1 MERKKGA
8 TITDQYA
15 HVCFDRIEFCNVPTN
30 NQGHYCRQCGTK
42 LQTMYHE
49 ERLYSVHCPV
59 CETVTL
65 VKAGSPG
72 AAEGMVGL
80 SETEF
85 WSTDMQ
91 KDEAIYR
98 IRDHMKVH
106 RIGEP
111 PHIYIKQALDM
122 AIHALLTQGELPQEK
137 QQRLDAYEATGLTPE
152 QITTLASDKL
162 EQVANMLVDTVPQLV
177 QAIVTDLPQLVEIA
191 IKKVSM
197 EAQEWKD

>member
-1 MERKKGA
+1 MAKIKGA

-30 NQGHYCRQCGTK
+30 NQGHYCRICGTQ

-65 VKAGSPG
+65 VKAGSHG
-72 AAEGMVGL
+72 KAEGMVGL
-80 SETEF
+80 SKTEY
-85 WSTDMQ
+85 WSTDMTIP
-91 KDEAIYR
+91 EAIQR
-98 IRDHMKVH
+98 IRGHMEVH
-106 RIGEP
+106 HIGEP

-122 AIHALLTQGELPQEK
+122 AIAALTTQGARTPEK
-137 QQRLDAYEATGLTPE
+137 LQRLDAYEATGLTPE

-177 QAIVTDLPQLVEIA
+177 AAIVERLPQLVEA
-191 IKKVSM
+191 AVNDTV
-197 EAQEWKD
+197 EELQEG